1 MVATLVLSAVY
12 GSTFMAAAALGSF
25 GLAAATFAINFA
37 VSSLFARAFA
47 PDASGNQ
54 AVDNGVRQQVPPS
67 STNSIP
73 VVYGDAY
80 MGGSFVDA
88 ALSTDAKTM
97 YYVLA
102 ISHISPNGQFSFDL
116 ADMYWGDRKI
126 TFDGTDQTKVVS
138 LTDSAGNVDTKVSGN
153 LFIALYKSTEA
164 GVITSANGAS
174 APSTY
179 MGGSDLPS
187 ELRWSATNRQMNGL
201 AFAIVKMN
209 YNRDAETTS
218 MQTLT
223 YSVSHYLN
231 STGAAK
237 PGDVWYDYITNE
249 KYGGAMPAD
258 LVDSASAT
266 ALNTYSDGVIPY
278 TDTTGAQT
286 QPRYRINGVLDTGQS
301 CLNNINSIM
310 IVCDSWNQYNAA
322 QGQWSIV
329 INKEAST
336 AYAFDDDSIVGEIR
350 VSAYDITS
358 SVNQIEAE
366 FPSGE
371 NRDQSD
377 FVYYETPAGLLY
389 PNEPINKQSVQF
401 AMTND
406 SVQAQYL
413 ATRIL
418 EQAREDL
425 IVSFST
431 AYVGIQVDA
440 GDVVTVTNSSYG
452 WTNKPFRVMRVS
464 EVSLPDGN
472 LGASFELNEY
482 NAQVYDDQDITKYV
496 PAPNSD
502 LPDPSFFGPIP
513 APTVASSFPSA
524 VVPSFN
530 VQPSMGTAS
539 FATYAEIWYSAF
551 STPTATQILLGGTTS
566 LPSNGVPFA
575 VGQTLPTVNLAIPA
589 GNWYLF
595 SRLVNPI
602 ANSEY
607 SPASTVFAW
616 RPTTFQYTD
625 RYIAVAYADNATG
638 TSGFSFSPR
647 NKAYYGL
654 YNNVTANGGTDPTL
668 YKWYLSPVNFGTSA
682 DNYLLYANRSNRKF
696 SFAVGNA
703 GYVNLGGSFVP
714 SETSVY
720 DSTVWSGLID
730 PAGGVQSFI
739 DLDQSTGQVIIN
751 GFSSPNQNDGF
762 LSITNNT
769 NGQMRVNLQ
778 QFLNFGTGIYTKS
791 FAAATLTVDVYGRVV
806 GFLEQDEF
814 FYTETV
820 YTATAAQTTF
830 SNTHTVGWIMVF
842 RNGVLLDTSEYSETS
857 TTVVM
862 TTACSAGEVIVIFY
876 MRGVST
882 SASYVQ
888 TNMTIASSTSNT
900 ITYNNAPWQIINVG
914 DNLTFTDT
922 GTPTQYA
929 VQSINTTTK
938 VITFTTTIAGAT
950 AGNQVFIA
958 RAAGSNYAPFSRY
971 SVSLSSAT
979 TYTPTLWAIQNGAE
993 SIYVN
998 GLQINEIDYNI
1009 SGLAIDGFPAPLT
1022 GNMTVILFAPNNLN
1036 VPASNVVNVTAYS
1049 TAGQTTYPF
1058 TSNPLSLEIY
1068 ANGALLAQGASYD
1081 YTASSANYILTTAFN
1096 NNLTLLNQQTFARDG
1111 AA

>member
-1 MVATLVLSAVY
+1 MVGTLIVMSYY
-12 GSTFMAAAALGSF
+12 GLTTAAAFTF
-25 GLAAATFAINFA
+25 GMTAAAFAINFA
-37 VSSLFARAFA
+37 VSSLLSRAFA
-47 PDASGNQ
+47 PNASGNQ

-126 TFDGTDQTKVVS
+126 TLDGTDQTKVVS

-164 GVITSANGAS
+164 GVITSVNGA
-174 APSTY
+174 ALPSTY

-209 YNRDAETTS
+209 YNREAETTN

-231 STGAAK
+231 GTGAAK

-258 LVDSASAT
+258 LVDATSAT
-266 ALNTYSDGVIPY
+266 ALNAYSDGAIPY
-278 TDTTGAQT
+278 TEPGIGVLT
-286 QPRYRINGVLDTGQS
+286 QPRYRINGVIDTGQS

-322 QGQWSIV
+322 KGQWSIV
-329 INKEAST
+329 INKEST
-336 AYAFDDDSIVGEIR
+336 VAYAFDDDSIVGEIR

-366 FPSGE
+366 FPSGQ

-482 NAQVYDDQDITKYV
+482 NAQVYDDKDITKYIA
-496 PAPNSD
+496 APNSD
-502 LPDPSFFGPIP
+502 LPDPSFFGAIP
-513 APTVASSFPSA
+513 APTVTSSSPSA
-524 VVPSFN
+524 AVPSFN
-530 VQPSMGTAS
+530 VQPSMGPAS

-551 STPTATQILLGGTTS
+551 PTPTATQRLLGGTTS
-566 LPSNGVPFA
+566 LPSNGVPYSA
-575 VGQTLPTVNLAIPA
+575 GQTLPTVNLQIPA

-602 ANSEY
+602 ATSEY
-607 SPASTVFAW
+607 SPASTVFNW
-616 RPTTFQYTD
+616 RPTTFQYVE
-625 RYIAVAYADNATG
+625 RWIAVAYADNATG
-638 TSGFSFSPR
+638 TLGFSTNPR
-647 NKAYYGL
+647 NKTFYGL
-654 YNNVTANGGTDPTL
+654 LNNSTANGSANPADYT
-668 YKWYLSPVNFGTSA
+668 WYAGSFGTA
-682 DNYLLYANRSNRKF
+682 NYLLFANRSNRKF

-703 GYVNLGGSFVP
+703 GFASLGGAFVP
-714 SETSVY
+714 SVTSVY
-720 DSTVWSGLID
+720 DSSVWGALEDGLN
-730 PAGGVQSFI
+730 FI
-739 DLDQSTGQVIIN
+739 DLDQRTGQLTQSGTTAI
-751 GFSSPNQNDGF
+751 SSADG
-762 LSITNNT
+762 LLNVTNNT
-769 NGQMRVNLQ
+769 SGSMVVSLER
-778 QFLNFGTGIYTKS
+778 FLNFGSGVYSKS
-791 FAAATLTVDVYGRVV
+791 FNAATLTVDVYGRVV
-806 GFLEQDEF
+806 GFTEQDEF
-814 FYTETV
+814 FYTESV
-820 YTATAAQTTF
+820 FVATAGQTSF
-830 SNTHTVGWIMVF
+830 SVTHVVGNILVF
-842 RNGVLLDTSEYSETS
+842 KNGCLLDTNLYTETT
-857 TTVVM
+857 TTVVL
-862 TTACSAGEVIVIFY
+862 TTACTVGEIVIVY
-876 MRGVST
+876 NMRAIST
-882 SASYVQ
+882 SQYYEVLG
-888 TNMTIASSTSNT
+888 TTIASSGSTT
-900 ITYNNAPWQIINVG
+900 IVYTDATDQIIEAG
-914 DNLTFTDT
+914 DKLCFAATQPDPASSQTTFT
-922 GTPTQYA
+922 
-929 VQSINTTTK
+929 VQSVNVSTK
-938 VITFTTTIAGAT
+938 TITFTTSISGAT
-950 AGNQVFIA
+950 AGLAVFRQ
-958 RAAGSNYAPFSRY
+958 RAAGAAYRPFSRY
-971 SVSLSSAT
+971 TYDLTNVSSFDPPNVT
-979 TYTPTLWAIQNGAE
+979 VRNGFE
-993 SIYVN
+993 CVYIN
-998 GLQINEIDYNI
+998 GSQFNEIDYDL
-1009 SGLAIDGFPAPLT
+1009 SGNAITGFPANVT
-1022 GNMTVILFAPNNLN
+1022 GKMTLIMYAENNLGI
-1036 VPASNVVNVTAYS
+1036 PASNVTNTVAYS
-1049 TAGQTTYPF
+1049 VNGALTYPF
-1058 TSNPLSLEIY
+1058 SSNPLALEIY
-1068 ANGALLAQGASYD
+1068 ANGVLLAQGSGLD
-1081 YTASSANYILTTAFN
+1081 YTASTSNYNLVTAFTN
-1096 NNLTLLNQQTFARDG
+1096 NFTLLNQQTFARDG

>member
-1 MVATLVLSAVY
+1 
-12 GSTFMAAAALGSF
+12 
-25 GLAAATFAINFA
+25 
-37 VSSLFARAFA
+37 
-47 PDASGNQ
+47 
-54 AVDNGVRQQVPPS
+54 
-67 STNSIP
+67 
-73 VVYGDAY
+73 
-80 MGGSFVDA
+80 
-88 ALSTDAKTM
+88 
-97 YYVLA
+97 
-102 ISHISPNGQFSFDL
+102 
-116 ADMYWGDRKI
+116 
-126 TFDGTDQTKVVS
+126 
-138 LTDSAGNVDTKVSGN
+138 
-153 LFIALYKSTEA
+153 
-164 GVITSANGAS
+164 
-174 APSTY
+174 

-322 QGQWSIV
+322 QGKWSIV
-329 INKEAST
+329 INKDTST

-366 FPSGE
+366 FPSGD

-377 FVYYETPAGLLY
+377 FVYIETPAGLLY

-452 WTNKPFRVMRVS
+452 WSNKPFRVMRVS

-482 NAQVYDDQDITKYV
+482 NSQVYDDQDITKYI

-502 LPDPSFFGPIP
+502 LPDPSYFGPVP
-513 APTVASSFPSA
+513 APTVTSSFPNA
-524 VVPSFN
+524 AVPSFN
-530 VQPSMGTAS
+530 VQPFMTSAS

-551 STPTATQILLGGTTS
+551 ASPTATQRLLGGTTS
-566 LPSNGVPFA
+566 LPSNGVPYTA
-575 VGQTLPTVNLAIPA
+575 SQTLPLPTVNLQIPA

-607 SPASTVFAW
+607 SPASTVFVW
-616 RPTTFQYTD
+616 KPTTFQYTD

-668 YKWYLSPVNFGTSA
+668 YEWYLSPVNFGTSA

-730 PAGGVQSFI
+730 PSGGVQSFI

-751 GFSSPNQNDGF
+751 GFSGKQQNDGF
-762 LSITNNT
+762 LSITNNKS
-769 NGQMRVNLQ
+769 GQMQVNLQ
-778 QFLNFGTGIYTKS
+778 SFLNFGTGIYTKS
-791 FAAATLTVDVYGRVV
+791 FTAATLTVDVYGRVV

-820 YTATAAQTTF
+820 YTATSAQTTF
-830 SNTHTVGWIMVF
+830 SNTHTVGWILVF

-862 TTACSAGEVIVIFY
+862 TTSCAAGEVIVVFY

-882 SASYVQ
+882 AASYVQ

-900 ITYNNAPWQIINVG
+900 IIYNNAPWQIINVG

-958 RAAGSNYAPFSRY
+958 RAAGSSYAPFSRY
-971 SVSLSSAT
+971 SENLTAAT
-979 TYTPTLWAIQNGAE
+979 TYTPTTWAIQNGAE

-1009 SGLAIDGFPAPLT
+1009 TGLAIDGFPAPLT

>member
-1 MVATLVLSAVY
+1 MVATLVLGAVY

-25 GLAAATFAINFA
+25 GFAAASFAINFA
-37 VSSLFARAFA
+37 VSSLLSRAFA
-47 PDASGNQ
+47 PDASSNQ

-80 MGGSFVDA
+80 MGGAFVDA

-102 ISHISPNGQFSFDL
+102 ISHISPNGQFSFDTTE
-116 ADMYWGDRKI
+116 MYWGDRKI
-126 TFDGTDQTKVVS
+126 TFDGTDQTQVVS

-174 APSTY
+174 VPSTY

-187 ELRWSATNRQMNGL
+187 ELRWSASNRQMNGL

-209 YNRDAETTS
+209 YNREAETTN

-223 YSVSHYLN
+223 FSVSHYLN

-249 KYGGAMPAD
+249 KYGGAMPTD
-258 LVDSASAT
+258 LVDAASAT
-266 ALNTYSDGVIPY
+266 ALNAYSDGLIPY
-278 TDTTGAQT
+278 TEGTLKT
-286 QPRYRINGVLDTGQS
+286 QPRYRINGVIDTGQS

-329 INKEAST
+329 INKASST

-366 FPSGE
+366 FPSGQ

-524 VVPSFN
+524 AVPSFN

-551 STPTATQILLGGTTS
+551 ATPTATQ
-566 LPSNGVPFA
+566 
-575 VGQTLPTVNLAIPA
+575 
-589 GNWYLF
+589 
-595 SRLVNPI
+595 R
-602 ANSEY
+602 
-607 SPASTVFAW
+607 
-616 RPTTFQYTD
+616 
-625 RYIAVAYADNATG
+625 
-638 TSGFSFSPR
+638 
-647 NKAYYGL
+647 
-654 YNNVTANGGTDPTL
+654 
-668 YKWYLSPVNFGTSA
+668 
-682 DNYLLYANRSNRKF
+682 
-696 SFAVGNA
+696 
-703 GYVNLGGSFVP
+703 
-714 SETSVY
+714 
-720 DSTVWSGLID
+720 
-730 PAGGVQSFI
+730 
-739 DLDQSTGQVIIN
+739 
-751 GFSSPNQNDGF
+751 
-762 LSITNNT
+762 
-769 NGQMRVNLQ
+769 
-778 QFLNFGTGIYTKS
+778 
-791 FAAATLTVDVYGRVV
+791 
-806 GFLEQDEF
+806 
-814 FYTETV
+814 
-820 YTATAAQTTF
+820 
-830 SNTHTVGWIMVF
+830 
-842 RNGVLLDTSEYSETS
+842 
-857 TTVVM
+857 
-862 TTACSAGEVIVIFY
+862 
-876 MRGVST
+876 
-882 SASYVQ
+882 
-888 TNMTIASSTSNT
+888 
-900 ITYNNAPWQIINVG
+900 
-914 DNLTFTDT
+914 
-922 GTPTQYA
+922 
-929 VQSINTTTK
+929 
-938 VITFTTTIAGAT
+938 
-950 AGNQVFIA
+950 
-958 RAAGSNYAPFSRY
+958 
-971 SVSLSSAT
+971 
-979 TYTPTLWAIQNGAE
+979 
-993 SIYVN
+993 
-998 GLQINEIDYNI
+998 
-1009 SGLAIDGFPAPLT
+1009 
-1022 GNMTVILFAPNNLN
+1022 
-1036 VPASNVVNVTAYS
+1036 
-1049 TAGQTTYPF
+1049 
-1058 TSNPLSLEIY
+1058 
-1068 ANGALLAQGASYD
+1068 
-1081 YTASSANYILTTAFN
+1081 
-1096 NNLTLLNQQTFARDG
+1096 
-1111 AA
+1111 

>member
-1 MVATLVLSAVY
+1 MVGTMIVAAYYGIATGVALTAGQMAV
-12 GSTFMAAAALGSF
+12 A
-25 GLAAATFAINFA
+25 FAINFA
-37 VSSLFARAFA
+37 VSSLMSRAFA
-47 PDASGNQ
+47 PDMSSGQ

-126 TFDGTDQTKVVS
+126 TLDGTDQTKVVS
-138 LTDSAGNVDTKVSGN
+138 LTDSAGNVDTKVDGN

-286 QPRYRINGVLDTGQS
+286 QPRYRINGVIDTGQS

-322 QGQWSIV
+322 QGKWSVV
-329 INKEAST
+329 INKDTST

-366 FPSGE
+366 FPRGD

-377 FVYYETPAGLLY
+377 FVYIETPAGLLY

-413 ATRIL
+413 ANRIL

-452 WTNKPFRVMRVS
+452 WSNKPFRVMRVS

-482 NAQVYDDQDITKYV
+482 NAQVYDDQDITKYI

-502 LPDPSFFGPIP
+502 LPDPSYFGPVP
-513 APTVASSFPSA
+513 APVVTSTFPNA
-524 VVPSFN
+524 AVPSFT
-530 VQPSMGTAS
+530 VQPFMTSAS

-551 STPTATQILLGGTTS
+551 ATPTATQRLLGGTTS
-566 LPSNGVPFA
+566 LPSNGVPYTA
-575 VGQTLPTVNLAIPA
+575 GQTLPTVNLQIPA

-595 SRLVNPI
+595 ARLVNPI

-607 SPASTVFAW
+607 SPASTVFNW
-616 RPTTFQYTD
+616 RPTTFQYVE

-638 TSGFSFSPR
+638 TSGFSTNPR
-647 NKAYYGL
+647 NKTYYGL
-654 YNNVTANGGTDPTL
+654 LNVPTANGSTNPADYT
-668 YKWYLSPVNFGTSA
+668 WYAGSFGTG
-682 DNYLLYANRSNRKF
+682 NYLLFANRTNRKF
-696 SFAVGNA
+696 SFAIGNA
-703 GYVNLGGSFVP
+703 GFANLGGAFVP
-714 SETSVY
+714 SETSLY
-720 DSTVWSGLID
+720 DSSVWGALED
-730 PAGGVQSFI
+730 GFNFI
-739 DLDQSTGQVIIN
+739 DLDQRTGQLTQAGTTAI
-751 GFSSPNQNDGF
+751 SSADG
-762 LSITNNT
+762 LLNVTNNT
-769 NGQMRVNLQ
+769 NGSMVVSLER
-778 QFLNFGTGIYTKS
+778 FLNFGSGVYSKS
-791 FAAATLTVDVYGRVV
+791 FSAATLTVDIFGRVV
-806 GFLEQDEF
+806 GFTEQDQF
-814 FYTETV
+814 FYTESV
-820 YTATAAQTTF
+820 FVATASQTSF
-830 SNTHTVGWIMVF
+830 SVTHVVGNILVF
-842 RNGVLLDTSEYSETS
+842 KNGCLLDTSLYSETT
-857 TTVVM
+857 TTVVLN
-862 TTACSAGEVIVIFY
+862 TACAAGEIVIVY
-876 MRGVST
+876 NMRAVST
-882 SASYVQ
+882 SQYYEVLG
-888 TNMTIASSTSNT
+888 TTIVSSGSTT
-900 ITYNNAPWQIINVG
+900 IVYGDATDQIIEAG
-914 DNLTFTDT
+914 DKLCFAAAQPDPASTQTTFT
-922 GTPTQYA
+922 
-929 VQSINTTTK
+929 VQSVNVSTK
-938 VITFTTTIAGAT
+938 TITFTTTISGAT
-950 AGNQVFIA
+950 AGLGVFRQ
-958 RAAGSNYAPFSRY
+958 RAAGAAYRPFSRY
-971 SVSLSSAT
+971 TYDLVNVSSID
-979 TYTPTLWAIQNGAE
+979 PTNVTVRNGFE
-993 SIYVN
+993 CVYVN
-998 GLQINEIDYNI
+998 GTQFSEIDYDL
-1009 SGLAIDGFPAPLT
+1009 SGNAITGFPANVT
-1022 GNMTVILFAPNNLN
+1022 GKMTLIMYAENNLGI
-1036 VPASNVVNVTAYS
+1036 PASNVTNTVAYS
-1049 TAGQTTYPF
+1049 VSGALTYPF
-1058 TSNPLSLEIY
+1058 TSNPLALEVY
-1068 ANGALLAQGASYD
+1068 ANGVLLAQGSGLD
-1081 YTASSANYILTTAFN
+1081 YTATTSNYNLVTAFN
-1096 NNLTLLNQQTFARDG
+1096 NNFTLLNQQTFAKIG
-1111 AA
+1111 PA

>member
-1 MVATLVLSAVY
+1 MVSTIIAYGIMYGGMSLATA
-12 GSTFMAAAALGSF
+12 TFFANFVVSF
-25 GLAAATFAINFA
+25 GLSQI
-37 VSSLFARAFA
+37 VSRIFA
-47 PDASGNQ
+47 PDSSSNQ

-102 ISHISPNGQFSFDL
+102 ISHISPNGQFSFDQT
-116 ADMYWGDRKI
+116 DMYWGDRKI

-138 LTDSAGNVDTKVSGN
+138 LTDSAGNIDTKVSGN

-164 GVITSANGAS
+164 GVITSVNGA
-174 APSTY
+174 ALPTTY
-179 MGGSDLPS
+179 MGGSDLPV
-187 ELRWSATNRQMNGL
+187 ELRWAASNRQMNGL
-201 AFAIVKMN
+201 GFAIVKMN
-209 YNRDAETTS
+209 YNREAETTN

-223 YSVSHYLN
+223 FSVSHYLN
-231 STGAAK
+231 GSGAAK

-258 LVDSASAT
+258 LVDATSAT
-266 ALNTYSDGVIPY
+266 ALNTYSDGLIPY

-322 QGQWSIV
+322 QGKWSIV

-366 FPSGE
+366 FPSGQ

-482 NAQVYDDQDITKYV
+482 NAQVYDDQDITKYI

-566 LPSNGVPFA
+566 LPSNGVPYA

-616 RPTTFQYTD
+616 RPTTFQYVD

-638 TSGFSFSPR
+638 TSGFSFDPR

-668 YKWYLSPVNFGTSA
+668 YKWYLSPVNFGTSV

-720 DSTVWSGLID
+720 DSTVWSALLD
-730 PAGGVQSFI
+730 PSGGVQSFI

-769 NGQMRVNLQ
+769 SGQMRVNLQ
-778 QFLNFGTGIYTKS
+778 QFLNFGSGIYTKS
-791 FAAATLTVDVYGRVV
+791 FTAATLTVDVYGRVV

-830 SNTHTVGWIMVF
+830 SNTHTVGWILVF

-862 TTACSAGEVIVIFY
+862 TTACAAGEVIVIFY

-922 GTPTQYA
+922 GTPTQYT

-958 RAAGSNYAPFSRY
+958 RAAGSNYSPFSRY
-971 SVSLSSAT
+971 TFALSSAT
-979 TYTPTLWAIQNGAE
+979 TYTPTTWAIQNGAE

-1009 SGLAIDGFPAPLT
+1009 TGLAIDGFPAPLT

-1068 ANGALLAQGASYD
+1068 ANGVLLAQGASYD

>member
-1 MVATLVLSAVY
+1 MVGTLIVAAMAGVTTAAVTASAFY
-12 GSTFMAAAALGSF
+12 MAAA
-25 GLAAATFAINFA
+25 FAVNFA
-37 VSSLFARAFA
+37 VSSLLSRAFA

-73 VVYGDAY
+73 VVYGNAY

-116 ADMYWGDRKI
+116 TEMYWGDRKI
-126 TFDGTDQTKVVS
+126 TLDGTDQTKVVS
-138 LTDSAGNVDTKVSGN
+138 LTDSAGNIDTKVSGN

-174 APSTY
+174 LPSTY
-179 MGGSDLPS
+179 MGGSDLPV
-187 ELRWSATNRQMNGL
+187 ELRWAASNRQMNGL
-201 AFAIVKMN
+201 GFAIVKMN
-209 YNRDAETTS
+209 YNRDAETTN

-223 YSVSHYLN
+223 FSVSHYLN
-231 STGAAK
+231 GTGAAK

-258 LVDSASAT
+258 LVDATSAT
-266 ALNTYSDGVIPY
+266 ALNTYSDGLIPY
-278 TDTTGAQT
+278 TDSVFGPLT

-322 QGQWSIV
+322 QGKWSIV
-329 INKEAST
+329 INKDTST
-336 AYAFDDDSIVGEIR
+336 AYAFDDNSIVGEIR

-366 FPSGE
+366 FPRGD

-464 EVSLPDGN
+464 EMSLPDGN

-482 NAQVYDDQDITKYV
+482 NSQVYDDQDITKYI

-502 LPDPSFFGPIP
+502 LPDPSYFGPVP
-513 APTVASSFPSA
+513 APTVTSSFPNA
-524 VVPSFN
+524 AVPSFN
-530 VQPSMGTAS
+530 VQPFMTSAS

-551 STPTATQILLGGTTS
+551 ASPTATQRLLGGTTS
-566 LPSNGVPFA
+566 LPSNGVPYTA
-575 VGQTLPTVNLAIPA
+575 GQTLPTVNLQIPA

-595 SRLVNPI
+595 ARLVNPI

-668 YKWYLSPVNFGTSA
+668 YEWYLSPVNFGTSA

-730 PAGGVQSFI
+730 PSGGVQSFI

-769 NGQMRVNLQ
+769 SGQMRVNLQ
-778 QFLNFGTGIYTKS
+778 QFLNFGSGIYTKS
-791 FAAATLTVDVYGRVV
+791 FTAATLTVDVYGRVV

-830 SNTHTVGWIMVF
+830 SNTHTVGWILVF

-862 TTACSAGEVIVIFY
+862 TTACSAGEVIVVFY

-900 ITYNNAPWQIINVG
+900 ITYNNAPWQTIYVG

-958 RAAGSNYAPFSRY
+958 RAAGSSYAPFSRY
-971 SVSLSSAT
+971 SENLTAAT
-979 TYTPTLWAIQNGAE
+979 TYTPTTWAIQNGAE

-1009 SGLAIDGFPAPLT
+1009 TGLAIDGFPAPLT
-1022 GNMTVILFAPNNLN
+1022 GLMTIIMFAPNNLN

-1068 ANGALLAQGASYD
+1068 ANGVLLAQGASYD

>member
-1 MVATLVLSAVY
+1 MVGSLIVMSYY
-12 GSTFMAAAALGSF
+12 GLTTAAAFSF
-25 GLAAATFAINFA
+25 GMTAAAFAINFA
-37 VSSLFARAFA
+37 VSSLLSRAFA
-47 PDASGNQ
+47 PDMSSGQ

-80 MGGSFVDA
+80 MGGAFVDA

-126 TFDGTDQTKVVS
+126 TLDGTDQTKVVS

-153 LFIALYKSTEA
+153 LFIALYKSTEE

-174 APSTY
+174 LPSTY

-187 ELRWSATNRQMNGL
+187 ELRWAAINRQMNGL

-209 YNRDAETTS
+209 YNREAETTN

-223 YSVSHYLN
+223 FSVSHYLN
-231 STGAAK
+231 LTGAAK
-237 PGDVWYDYITNE
+237 PGDVWYDYITNQ
-249 KYGGAMPAD
+249 KYGGAMPLD
-258 LVDSASAT
+258 LVDAASAT
-266 ALNTYSDGVIPY
+266 ALNAYSDGLIPY
-278 TDTTGAQT
+278 TEGTLKT
-286 QPRYRINGVLDTGQS
+286 QARYRINGVIDTGQS

-322 QGQWSIV
+322 KGQWSIV

-366 FPSGE
+366 FPSGQ

-377 FVYYETPAGLLY
+377 FVYYETPSGLLY

-452 WTNKPFRVMRVS
+452 WTNKPFRVMRVT

-502 LPDPSFFGPIP
+502 LPDPSYFGPVT
-513 APTVASSFPSA
+513 APVVTSSFPDA
-524 VVPSFN
+524 VVPNFN
-530 VQPSMGTAS
+530 VQPFMTSAS

-551 STPTATQILLGGTTS
+551 ANPSATQRLLGGTTS
-566 LPSNGVPFA
+566 LPSNGVPYSA
-575 VGQTLPTVNLAIPA
+575 GQTLPTVNLQIPA

-602 ANSEY
+602 ATSEY
-607 SPASTVFAW
+607 SPASTVFDW
-616 RPTTFQYTD
+616 RPTTFQYVE
-625 RYIAVAYADNATG
+625 RWIAVAYADNATG
-638 TSGFSFSPR
+638 TSGFSTNPR
-647 NKAYYGL
+647 NKTYYGL
-654 YNNVTANGGTDPTL
+654 RNVPTANGSTNPADYT
-668 YKWYLSPVNFGTSA
+668 WYAGSFGTG
-682 DNYLLYANRSNRKF
+682 NYLLFANRSNRKF

-703 GYVNLGGSFVP
+703 GFASLGGAFVP

-720 DSTVWSGLID
+720 DSSVWGALED
-730 PAGGVQSFI
+730 GFNFI
-739 DLDQSTGQVIIN
+739 DLDQRTGQLTQAGTTAI
-751 GFSSPNQNDGF
+751 SSADGL
-762 LSITNNT
+762 LSVTNNT
-769 NGQMRVNLQ
+769 SGSMVVSLQ
-778 QFLNFGTGIYTKS
+778 KFLNFGSGIYSKS
-791 FAAATLTVDVYGRVV
+791 FSAATLTVDIYGRVV
-806 GFLEQDEF
+806 GFEEQDQF
-814 FYTETV
+814 FYTESV
-820 YTATAAQTTF
+820 FVATAGQTSF
-830 SNTHTVGWIMVF
+830 SVTHVVGNILVF
-842 RNGVLLDTSEYSETS
+842 KNGCLLDTSLYTETT
-857 TTVVM
+857 TTVVLN
-862 TTACSAGEVIVIFY
+862 TACAVGEIVTVY
-876 MRGVST
+876 NMRAVST
-882 SASYVQ
+882 SQYYEVLG
-888 TNMTIASSTSNT
+888 TTIASSGSST
-900 ITYNNAPWQIINVG
+900 IVYDNATDQIVEAG
-914 DNLTFTDT
+914 DKLCFAATQPASSSTQTTFT
-922 GTPTQYA
+922 
-929 VQSINTTTK
+929 VQSVNVSTK
-938 VITFTTTIAGAT
+938 TITFTTTISGAT
-950 AGNQVFIA
+950 AGLFVFRQ
-958 RAAGSNYAPFSRY
+958 RAAGAAYRPFSRY
-971 SVSLSSAT
+971 TYDLTNVSSFDPPNVTVRNGFESV
-979 TYTPTLWAIQNGAE
+979 
-993 SIYVN
+993 YVN
-998 GLQINEIDYNI
+998 GTQFNEIDYDLFGN
-1009 SGLAIDGFPAPLT
+1009 AITGFPANVT
-1022 GNMTVILFAPNNLN
+1022 GKMTLIIYAENNLGI
-1036 VPASNVVNVTAYS
+1036 PASNVTNTVAYS
-1049 TAGQTTYPF
+1049 VNGALTYPF
-1058 TSNPLSLEIY
+1058 SSNPLALEIY
-1068 ANGALLAQGASYD
+1068 ANGVLLAQGSGLD
-1081 YTASSANYILTTAFN
+1081 YTASTSNYNLVTAFN
-1096 NNLTLLNQQTFARDG
+1096 NNFTLLNQQTFARDG